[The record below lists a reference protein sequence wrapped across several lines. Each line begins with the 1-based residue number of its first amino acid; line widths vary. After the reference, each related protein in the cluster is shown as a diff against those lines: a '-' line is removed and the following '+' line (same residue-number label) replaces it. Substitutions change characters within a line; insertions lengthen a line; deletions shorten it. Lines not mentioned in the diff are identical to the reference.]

1 MGRIKVFLVLAITR
15 RSAEL
20 KAVFFKIRGLIY
32 RLSYVKIADSL
43 LFKQRAVV

>member
-20 KAVFFKIRGLIY
+20 KAVFFKIRFTVIKILFQEQ
-32 RLSYVKIADSL
+32 YVISFSA
-43 LFKQRAVV
+43 

>member
-20 KAVFFKIRGLIY
+20 KAIFLKY
-32 RLSYVKIADSL
+32 DL
-43 LFKQRAVV
+43 L